1 MYSNH
6 NDIRSKLALLQLAK
20 ELGSISKAC
29 DMMGYSRDSYYRFKK
44 QYENAGERGLHNL
57 SRKKSTLKNRVS
69 PEVEDQVIEIAL
81 DYPNYGQAKVAE
93 LLTARGCTISPSGV
107 RTIWLRHNLETK
119 QNRFIALNSR
129 LRQQNELNFNAQHQI
144 EKSCKL
150 QQEEGALDCQSPGDI
165 CVQDTFKVGNIPG
178 LGTIYQHTCMDAYSQ
193 YTHAQVSLDKGSQL
207 ASDFLSTQ
215 VLPWYKGQGIPI
227 NSILT
232 DRGAEFSGKHSKPF
246 QSLLQETAI
255 NHIQKRAYNGPIVN
269 GIAARFHSLAHS
281 EFYAPFLK
289 NNKVSNIETLN
300 ENLQKW
306 LKRYN
311 HQYAI
316 AGRYTLG
323 KTAIEVIELSRHLN
337 R

>member
-6 NDIRSKLALLQLAK
+6 NEIRSKLALLQLAK

-44 QYENAGERGLHNL
+44 QYENAGEQGLHNL

-69 PEVEDQVIEIAL
+69 QEVEDQVIEIAL

-119 QNRFIALNSR
+119 QNRLIALNSR
-129 LRQQNELNFNAQHQI
+129 LRQQNELDFNAQHQI

-150 QQEEGALDCQSPGDI
+150 QQEEGSLDCQGPGDI
-165 CVQDTFKVGNIPG
+165 CVQDTFKIGNIPG
-178 LGTIYQHTCMDAYSQ
+178 LGTVYQHTCMDAYSQ
-193 YTHAQVSLDKGSQL
+193 YTHAHITLEKSSTIS
-207 ASDFLSTQ
+207 SDFLRTQ
-215 VLPWYKGQGIPI
+215 VLPWYKNQYIPI

-232 DRGAEFSGKHSKPF
+232 DRGAEFSGKYSQQF
-246 QSLLQETAI
+246 QNLLQQTAI

-269 GIAARFHSLAHS
+269 GIAARFHNLAHS

-323 KTAIEVIELSRHLN
+323 KTAIEVIELSRHLY

>member
-6 NDIRSKLALLQLAK
+6 NEIRSKLALLQLAK

-44 QYENAGERGLHNL
+44 QYENAGEQGLHNL

-69 PEVEDQVIEIAL
+69 QEVEDQVIEIAL

-119 QNRFIALNSR
+119 HNRLLALNSR
-129 LRQQNELNFNAQHQI
+129 LRQQNELDFNAQHQI

-150 QQEEGALDCQSPGDI
+150 QQEEGALDCQRPGDI
-165 CVQDTFKVGNIPG
+165 CVQDTFRVGNIPG
-178 LGTIYQHTCMDAYSQ
+178 LGTVYQHTCMDAYSQ
-193 YTHAQVSLDKGSQL
+193 YSHARASLDKSSQL
-207 ASDFLSTQ
+207 ASDFLRAQ
-215 VLPWYKGQGIPI
+215 VLPWYKEQGIPI

-232 DRGAEFSGKHSKPF
+232 DRGAEFSGKQSQPF
-246 QSLLQETAI
+246 QALLQEASI

-269 GIAARFHSLAHS
+269 GLAARFQSLAHS

-289 NNKVSNIETLN
+289 RNKVSNIEILN
-300 ENLQKW
+300 DNLQKW

-323 KTAIEVIELSRHLN
+323 KTAIEVIELSRHLY